1 MRLIAGRE
9 GILAAI
15 NQVLGGVEK
24 RQTMQVLSNVLLDA
38 EAGQLMLVTTDL
50 EIQLSTRIDVQVLE
64 AGKVTVNARKLADI
78 IKSASVDADISFSIE
93 DQWFVID
100 IGTGK
105 FRLATIEAQDFP
117 LMTEEAA
124 YRNTLH
130 LGEKDLHDLIDKTQ
144 FSMAQ
149 QDVRYFLNGLLL
161 EVRADEI
168 VAVATDGHRLA
179 YAQMRQEN
187 PIDQA
192 RQAIIPRKMILELL
206 KSLDPARNAPIE
218 LALGDS
224 QISLAIGQNRLISKL
239 IDGKYPDY
247 NRVIPKNNSKTLI
260 APKAELR
267 QVLLRASILS
277 NERFA
282 GAYFHLSPNELV
294 IESNNAEHESSRE
307 AMSVQYEADDLK
319 ISFNISYLIN
329 IISVIDS
336 EDIAVHLESPDA
348 SVLICPTLDGPVV
361 TRYVL
366 MPMKL

>member
-1 MRLIAGRE
+1 MRLVAGRE
-9 GILAAI
+9 SIHAAI

-38 EAGQLMLVTTDL
+38 QADRLMLVTTDL

-64 AGKVTVNARKLADI
+64 PGKVTVNARKLADI
-78 IKSASVDADISFSIE
+78 IKSAAVDADITFSIE

-100 IGTGK
+100 LGTGK
-105 FRLATIEAQDFP
+105 FRLATIDAHDFP
-117 LMTEEAA
+117 LMTEEAV
-124 YRNTLH
+124 YKNTLN
-130 LGEKDLHDLIDKTQ
+130 LGEKELHDLIDKTQ

-161 EVRADEI
+161 EVRSDEV

-179 YAQMRQEN
+179 YAQLRQDN
-187 PIDQA
+187 AVDQE

-206 KSLDPARNAPIE
+206 KSLDPARNSPIE
-218 LALGDS
+218 LALGDN
-224 QISLAIGQNRLISKL
+224 QISLTIGQNRLISKL

-247 NRVIPKNNSKTLI
+247 NRVIPKNNSMELI

-282 GAYFHLSPNELV
+282 GAYFHLSENELV

-307 AMSVQYEADDLK
+307 AMAVQYQAGDLK
-319 ISFNISYLIN
+319 ISFNISYLLN

-336 EDIAVHLESPDA
+336 ADIAVYLESPDA
-348 SVLICPTLDGPVV
+348 SVLIRPTVDGAVV

>member
-9 GILAAI
+9 SIHAAI
-15 NQVLGGVEK
+15 SQVLGGVEK

-38 EAGQLMLVTTDL
+38 RAGQLMLVTTDL
-50 EIQLSTRIDVQVLE
+50 EIQLSTRIDVQVQE
-64 AGKVTVNARKLADI
+64 EGKVTVNARKLADI
-78 IKSASVDADISFSIE
+78 IKSAAADAEISFSIE

-124 YRNTLH
+124 YRNTLT
-130 LGEKDLHDLIDKTQ
+130 LGEKELHDLIDKTQ

-161 EVRADEI
+161 EVRSDEI

-179 YAQMRQEN
+179 YAQIRQEN
-187 PIDQA
+187 PVDQD

-224 QISLAIGQNRLISKL
+224 QISLTIGQNRLISKL

-260 APKAELR
+260 AAKADLR

-282 GAYFHLSPNELV
+282 GAYFHLSQNELV

-307 AMSVQYEADDLK
+307 AMAVQYTADDLK
-319 ISFNISYLIN
+319 ISFNISYMLN
-329 IISVIDS
+329 IIAVIDS
-336 EDIAVHLESPDA
+336 ADIAIYLESPDA
-348 SVLICPTLDGPVV
+348 SVLICPTVDGPVV

>member
-9 GILAAI
+9 SIHAAI
-15 NQVLGGVEK
+15 SQVLGGVEK

-38 EAGQLMLVTTDL
+38 RAGQLMLVTTDL
-50 EIQLSTRIDVQVLE
+50 EIQLSTRIDVQIQE
-64 AGKVTVNARKLADI
+64 EGKVTVNARKLADI
-78 IKSASVDADISFSIE
+78 IKSAAADAEISFSIE

-105 FRLATIEAQDFP
+105 FRLATIDAQDFP

-124 YRNTLH
+124 YRNTLT
-130 LGEKDLHDLIDKTQ
+130 LGEKELHDLIDKTQ

-161 EVRADEI
+161 EVRSDEI

-179 YAQMRQEN
+179 YAQIRQEN
-187 PIDQA
+187 PVDQD

-224 QISLAIGQNRLISKL
+224 QISLTIGQNRLISKL

-260 APKAELR
+260 AAKADLR

-282 GAYFHLSPNELV
+282 GAYFHLSQNELV

-307 AMSVQYEADDLK
+307 AMAVQYTADDLK
-319 ISFNISYLIN
+319 ISFNISYMLN
-329 IISVIDS
+329 IIAVIDS
-336 EDIAVHLESPDA
+336 ADIAIYLESPDA
-348 SVLICPTLDGPVV
+348 SVLICPTVDGPVV